1 MLVKVRGFTYL
12 RGLPGDNRFEFYQSA
27 SIMRTGNIRTDPSA
41 FMKPPESSEE
51 AAGLGALAGSRPSS
65 EIDAYGGIV

>member
-1 MLVKVRGFTYL
+1 MYAGF
-12 RGLPGDNRFEFYQSA
+12 RDNRFEFYQSA
-27 SIMRTGNIRTDPSA
+27 SIMRTGNIRTEPSA
-41 FMKPPESSEE
+41 FMKPPESSD